1 MVVMALVDD
10 RPAAGGF
17 RVVWIWSEFSVN
29 GSPLRLRNHLSR
41 RPIITSGFV
50 LLAVA
55 SVMVAFVFWDWL
67 GSNSATLR
75 NVVLVAAAVAAL
87 PLALWRSRIAER
99 QVNTAQRGL
108 LNERCQK
115 GAEMLG
121 SAVLSVRLG
130 GIYAL
135 QSLAEE
141 HPGQYHV
148 RVMRLFCAFVR
159 SPPGDRLLAAK
170 QVGAGPEIRQGMWQ
184 DTEAITEIIQCR
196 SAAVVAIERE
206 AGFVLDLRGANPTMA
221 WFMGAD
227 LAGAYF
233 HWAKLSNAN
242 FEDANLSGAHFDFA
256 DLSGATFFRA
266 NLTRVGLLSAD
277 LSGASLQ
284 DARLSWALGHRAD
297 LSQTN
302 LERADLSDG
311 FFQEAKLKRAVL
323 HRANLSGTSFLGAA
337 LSGAKLTEADL
348 SGAHFLDACLD
359 GADLS
364 GANLSGTQFSNSGF
378 QPATGLRQAQ
388 LDRAWSDADNP
399 PELAGVDDADGGYP
413 LVWIGGTRSG

>member
-1 MVVMALVDD
+1 M
-10 RPAAGGF
+10 
-17 RVVWIWSEFSVN
+17 N
-29 GSPLRLRNHLSR
+29 GSLLRLRNHLSR
-41 RPIITSGFV
+41 GPIITSGLV

-55 SVMVAFVFWDWL
+55 SVALTFVFWGWL
-67 GSNSATLR
+67 GLNGATLR
-75 NVVLVAAAVAAL
+75 NVVLVAAAVAAF

-99 QVNTAQRGL
+99 QADTAQRGL
-108 LNERCQK
+108 LNERYQK

-121 SAVLSVRLG
+121 SDVLSVRLG

-135 QSLAEE
+135 QNLAEE

-148 RVMRLFCAFVR
+148 RVMRLFFAFLR
-159 SPPGDRLLAAK
+159 SPPGDRR
-170 QVGAGPEIRQGMWQ
+170 VGVEEAEAGPEALLGMWQ
-184 DTEAITEIIQCR
+184 DTDAITEIIQYR
-196 SAAVVAIERE
+196 SAAVVTIERE
-206 AGFVLDLRGANPTMA
+206 AGFVLDLRGSNPTRA

-227 LAGAYF
+227 MAGAHF
-233 HWAKLSNAN
+233 HRAKLSNAN
-242 FEDANLSGAHFDFA
+242 FDDADLSGARFDFA

-266 NLTRVGLLSAD
+266 NLARVVLLLAD

-284 DARLSWALGHRAD
+284 DARLSWASGHSAD

-311 FFQEAKLKRAVL
+311 VFLEAKLKRAIL
-323 HRANLSGTSFLGAA
+323 HRANLSGAGFLGAD
-337 LSGAKLTEADL
+337 LSGAKLTEAGL

-399 PELAGVDDADGGYP
+399 PELASVVDADSGYP
-413 LVWIGGTRSG
+413 LVWTGETRSG

>member
-1 MVVMALVDD
+1 M
-10 RPAAGGF
+10 
-17 RVVWIWSEFSVN
+17 N
-29 GSPLRLRNHLSR
+29 GSQLRLRNHFSR
-41 RPIITSGFV
+41 GPIIISGLV

-55 SVMVAFVFWDWL
+55 YVMVAFVFWDWL
-67 GSNSATLR
+67 GLNSATLR

-87 PLALWRSRIAER
+87 LLALWRSRIAER
-99 QVNTAQRGL
+99 QVDTAQRGL
-108 LNERCQK
+108 LNERYQK

-121 SAVLSVRLG
+121 NAVLSVRLG

-135 QSLAEE
+135 WNLAEE
-141 HPGQYHV
+141 HPKQYHV
-148 RVMRLFCAFVR
+148 RVMLLFCAFVR
-159 SPPGDRLLAAK
+159 SPPGDRRLGVE

-196 SAAVVAIERE
+196 SVAAVAIEQE

-227 LAGAYF
+227 MAGAYF

-242 FEDANLSGAHFDFA
+242 FDDANLSGAHFDFA

-266 NLTRVGLLSAD
+266 NLTGVGLLSAD

-284 DARLSWALGHRAD
+284 DARLSWASGHRAD

-311 FFQEAKLKRAVL
+311 VFQEAKLKRAVL
-323 HRANLSGTSFLGAA
+323 HRANLSSTGFLGAA

-378 QPATGLRQAQ
+378 RPATGLRQAQ

-399 PELAGVDDADGGYP
+399 PELAGVVDAAGGYP
-413 LVWIGGTRSG
+413 LVWTGGTRSG